1 MAPQLREAIRSM
13 IQNVDVHVGGMR
25 YAQGMQEATRLSP
38 ADSEDLRVRIDHYGM
53 SAVLTLFVHSSSKI
67 S

>member
-1 MAPQLREAIRSM
+1 M